1 MPQNS
6 YIAETSQS
14 TQRSE
19 LSVLDLRFG
28 DDAVLRRMGEHHLG
42 HPVRVLEKI
51 VDQTPVPADLD
62 HRFAGRAEVFEVCG
76 KSRGGVAVDPRF
88 VELVALR
95 VERARH
101 RVTFVIVDSGI
112 DHGIRQYNT
121 THLAWQ
127 LSRLA
132 AHVT

>member
-42 HPVRVLEKI
+42 HPGRVLEQI
-51 VDQTPVPADLD
+51 VEHTPVPADLD